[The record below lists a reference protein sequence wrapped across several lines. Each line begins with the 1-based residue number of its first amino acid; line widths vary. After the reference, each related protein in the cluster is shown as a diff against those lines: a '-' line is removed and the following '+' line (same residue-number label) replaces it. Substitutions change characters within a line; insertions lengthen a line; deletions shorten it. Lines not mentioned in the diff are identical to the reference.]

1 MFFSKK
7 KLCSQNISRISCF
20 VYMSEKNTPFPKV
33 FDHFPF
39 LDIYFCPFSLFQS
52 TFGFSKLCKL
62 YILWILILKEI
73 NKKVLYTFLFI
84 FIGYFLDFYLLFIIY
99 FLFLFR
105 YFYTRIVLLA
115 RYSLSITYN
124 LYISGNGLK

>member
-1 MFFSKK
+1 MLSNYFADFKFCLHERKKHPFSKS
-7 KLCSQNISRISCF
+7 LRPI
-20 VYMSEKNTPFPKV
+20 
-33 FDHFPF
+33 PF